1 MRRRQIRTALRL
13 ARQTGCLGLPK
24 AMGFLMV
31 LTEPR
36 ALPCCRGTSWLP
48 LGFVA
53 QYSACKSQK
62 GLEKWLLRRL
72 QGSDGVLMICSCLG
86 QTPGCPE
93 HISCGHALRPPMW
106 GQPGVGHSW
115 HSSNL
120 LVLTTQHTIH
130 GNSILTDVEKL

>member
-1 MRRRQIRTALRL
+1 MQVPRVRKRQIRTALRL

-24 AMGFLMV
+24 AVGFLMV

-53 QYSACKSQK
+53 LYSACNSQT

-72 QGSDGVLMICSCLG
+72 QGSDG
-86 QTPGCPE
+86 
-93 HISCGHALRPPMW
+93 ISALVWDRHLDALSTSPVSMHCDLQS
-106 GQPGVGHSW
+106 GAS
-115 HSSNL
+115 L
-120 LVLTTQHTIH
+120 
-130 GNSILTDVEKL
+130 E

>member
-1 MRRRQIRTALRL
+1 MQVPRVRGRQIGTALRL

-24 AMGFLMV
+24 AVGFLMV

-53 QYSACKSQK
+53 LYSQT

-72 QGSDGVLMICSCLG
+72 QGSDGVS
-86 QTPGCPE
+86 
-93 HISCGHALRPPMW
+93 ALVWDRHPDALSTSP
-106 GQPGVGHSW
+106 VGMRCDLRSGA
-115 HSSNL
+115 SL
-120 LVLTTQHTIH
+120 
-130 GNSILTDVEKL
+130 E